1 MGRFGDGIGIS
12 SDLFEAAETAVA
24 AALAPLRGRTP
35 DLALAFVSGE
45 NPGEA
50 GELALKLT
58 GAAATIGCSASG
70 VIGGGVGI
78 EMGTAVSIW
87 VGVLPGA
94 GLRTFHLEV
103 MPTDGKAAV
112 IGMPEVGLSSDE
124 VAVLLADP
132 FSFPVEG
139 FMTQASQALAG
150 LPFVGGVAHG
160 PTGPGST
167 RLWIDDRTVDRG
179 AVGVLVDGAS
189 ARPLVSQGCRP
200 IGPAMTVTAGAGNVV
215 HELAGMPALE
225 KVRRIIG
232 ALPPPEQAMASSG
245 LQIGIAADEYTDDHD
260 YLVRTILGSDGD
272 SLVVGDLVQ
281 PGQTLRLQVRDAEA
295 ADGDLRSALARCPG
309 QPGSGALLFSCNGR
323 GSGLFG
329 PTYNGADHDVRA
341 VREELAADAVA
352 GFFAGG
358 EIGPVAGRSHLHA
371 FTASMV
377 VFP

>member
-1 MGRFGDGIGIS
+1 MGRFGDGIGVS

-24 AALAPLRGRTP
+24 AALEPLHGRTP
-35 DLALAFVSGE
+35 DLAMVFVAGE
-45 NPGEA
+45 DPGEA

-58 GAAATIGCSASG
+58 GAAATIGCSAGG
-70 VIGGGVGI
+70 VIGGGRGV
-78 EMGTAVSIW
+78 EEGTAVSVW

-94 GLRTFHLEV
+94 TLRTFHLEV
-103 MPTDGKAAV
+103 MPTEGKAAV
-112 IGMPEVGLSSDE
+112 IGLPEVGVAADE

-139 FMTQASQALAG
+139 FMTQAWQALPG

-167 RLWIDDRTVDRG
+167 RLWVDDRTVDRG
-179 AVGVLVDGAS
+179 AVGVLLDGAG

-200 IGPAMTVTAGAGNVV
+200 IGPPMTVTAAAGNVV
-215 HELAGMPALE
+215 HELAGLPALD
-225 KVRRIIG
+225 KVRRVIE

-260 YLVRTILGSDGD
+260 YLIRAILGSEGS
-272 SLVVGDLVQ
+272 SLVVGDLVAQ
-281 PGQTLRLQVRDAEA
+281 GQTLRLQVRDAEA

-329 PTYNGADHDVRA
+329 PTYGGANHDVLA
-341 VREELAADAVA
+341 VTEELAADAVA

-358 EIGPVAGRSHLHA
+358 EIGPVAGRSHLHG
-371 FTASMV
+371 FTASLV